1 MEANQATTKED
12 IERLWRDCTTVTFT
26 PEDSRPLHEYKA
38 GSISVF
44 HCDEECEQVVFVQG
58 DQILLS
64 KCGPGHMATVP
75 ADVSIVAQYG
85 STKGS

>member
-1 MEANQATTKED
+1 MAANHATTKED
-12 IERLWRDCTTVTFT
+12 IERLWRDYTTVTFT
-26 PEDSRPLHEYKA
+26 LEDNKALHEYKA

-44 HCDEECEQVVFVQG
+44 HCDEECEQIMFVQG

-64 KCGPGHMATVP
+64 KRGPGHIATVP